1 MTITLF
7 TSAFFLIVPQVIQIP
22 TRGGGKTLTFSIFL
36 TKKTRK
42 VLLSKHFQPWDAR
55 SLSVHYSP
63 PILLAFA
70 DVWKK
75 CRDDFHAELNSI
87 LNSTL
92 LCSIPKIFL
101 IPRFW
106 SLKIFLIS
114 CLKFWVACNYWS
126 GVGAARRR
134 SAAQEAAMPSH
145 LRINLGHLSKSP
157 HASAPQARLH
167 STSTSCCTSPHAST
181 NQAS

>member
-1 MTITLF
+1 MP
-7 TSAFFLIVPQVIQIP
+7 FFCVCLRVCSFLGVEFCLSWP
-22 TRGGGKTLTFSIFL
+22 TRPGREERWRRLPTHPHHRDSRSWSRYMSVEEPDYFSGDISDR
-36 TKKTRK
+36 KKTTRE
-42 VLLSKHFQPWDAR
+42 VLLSKHFKPWDAR

-92 LCSIPKIFL
+92 LCNIPKIFL

-126 GVGAARRR
+126 GVGA
-134 SAAQEAAMPSH
+134 
-145 LRINLGHLSKSP
+145 G
-157 HASAPQARLH
+157 
-167 STSTSCCTSPHAST
+167 
-181 NQAS
+181 